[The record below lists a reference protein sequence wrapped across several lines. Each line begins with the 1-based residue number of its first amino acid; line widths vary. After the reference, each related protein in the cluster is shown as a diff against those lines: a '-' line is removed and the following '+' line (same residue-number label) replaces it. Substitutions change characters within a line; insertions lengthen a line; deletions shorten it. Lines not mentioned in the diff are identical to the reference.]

1 MNVTDVDDDEKE
13 DLAELSED
21 GGRDRNELFKGG
33 TGNSTQSLEAE
44 CLCSVKGSLPGLVA
58 TSGGLSSYFTRNNFN
73 NSVWTFLFLKHIQVI
88 RTSRNM
94 YLKVANNTGNLES
107 RDHIYQRSDRS
118 DFRDLRVWGVFFRT
132 DKWMDKQTIVIVG
145 LL

>member
-44 CLCSVKGSLPGLVA
+44 CLFSVKGSLPGLVA

-73 NSVWTFLFLKHIQVI
+73 NSVWTFLFLKYIHVI
-88 RTSRNM
+88 RQAEM
-94 YLKVANNTGNLES
+94 
-107 RDHIYQRSDRS
+107 
-118 DFRDLRVWGVFFRT
+118 FRGCE
-132 DKWMDKQTIVIVG
+132 
-145 LL
+145 

>member
-73 NSVWTFLFLKHIQVI
+73 NSVCTFLFLKHVQVI
-88 RTSRNM
+88 RTSRN
-94 YLKVANNTGNLES
+94 TGNRQL
-107 RDHIYQRSDRS
+107 IKQRSHISEIQSERQMGFQS
-118 DFRDLRVWGVFFRT
+118 Q
-132 DKWMDKQTIVIVG
+132 K
-145 LL
+145 